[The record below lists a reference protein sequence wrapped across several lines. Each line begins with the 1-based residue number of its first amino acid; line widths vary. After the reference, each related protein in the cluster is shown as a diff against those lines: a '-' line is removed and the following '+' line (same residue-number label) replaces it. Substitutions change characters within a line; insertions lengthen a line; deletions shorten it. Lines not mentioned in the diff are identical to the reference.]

1 MVVCNEEMI
10 LNPWIIKLL
19 KGKKDNLKVT
29 KPKSIES
36 EFSVTENQIENIHKH
51 VFGSQVTKLVTSD
64 LPWEIPFLRHCKPP
78 SFEIM
83 LKSSFYAILC
93 DNFIAQKS
101 FFD

>member
-1 MVVCNEEMI
+1 M
-10 LNPWIIKLL
+10 
-19 KGKKDNLKVT
+19 T

-64 LPWEIPFLRHCKPP
+64 LPWEILYLRHYKLP

-93 DNFIAQKS
+93 DNFIAQK
-101 FFD
+101 FLFD